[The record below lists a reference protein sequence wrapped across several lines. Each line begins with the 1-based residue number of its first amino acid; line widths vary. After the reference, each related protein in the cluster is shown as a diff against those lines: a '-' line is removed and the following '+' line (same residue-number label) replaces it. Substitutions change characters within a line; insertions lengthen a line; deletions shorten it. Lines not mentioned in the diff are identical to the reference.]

1 MVIVRVTVFLS
12 LLGLAAAG
20 PVQADDNV
28 LFRCTDAQGTLVFSN
43 SRQGYQDCR
52 EVGRFPKPTTPATQ
66 VTAIQPTRAVAAQP
80 GPSTSAGTP
89 AAAGAVAT
97 PATATAPPAS
107 SSVKRGAVYRFD
119 RDGVIHYTNVRPTTP
134 GTKAE
139 LVFTYA
145 IENCIACEI
154 RSTVDWHS
162 VALRVDEYRPEI
174 ARAAMAHGVD
184 EALVRAVIHAESA
197 YRANA
202 RSNKGAQGL
211 MQLIPATAA
220 RFGVTDAYDPAQNIA
235 GGVQYLA
242 WLLNRFNG
250 DIRLATAG
258 YNAGEGAVDRHGGV
272 PPYAET
278 QVYVERVAILHARYR
293 AALDAAAGVL
303 PATASAVP
311 SATSRDARLIGTVQ

>member
-1 MVIVRVTVFLS
+1 PP
-12 LLGLAAAG
+12 AAG
-20 PVQADDNV
+20 
-28 LFRCTDAQGTLVFSN
+28 
-43 SRQGYQDCR
+43 
-52 EVGRFPKPTTPATQ
+52 
-66 VTAIQPTRAVAAQP
+66 AIA
-80 GPSTSAGTP
+80 SP
-89 AAAGAVAT
+89 AAA
-97 PATATAPPAS
+97 PAPG
-107 SSVKRGAVYRFD
+107 SVKRGAVYRYD
-119 RDGVIHYTNVRPTTP
+119 RDGVIHYTNVRPTAP

-154 RSTVDWHS
+154 RSSVDWHS
-162 VALRVDEYRPEI
+162 VALKLDEYRSEI

-220 RFGVTDAYDPAQNIA
+220 RFGVTDPYDPAQNIA

-250 DIRLATAG
+250 DVRLATAG

-278 QVYVERVAILHARYR
+278 QVYVERVAILHGRYR

-303 PATASAVP
+303 PATASAAANGGNP
-311 SATSRDARLIGTVQ
+311 GNARLIGTVQ

>member
-1 MVIVRVTVFLS
+1 MVTVRTTTIPA
-12 LLGLAAAG
+12 LLGLAFAG
-20 PVQADDNV
+20 LLQAGDNV
-28 LFRCTDAQGTLVFSN
+28 LYRCTDGQGTLVFSN
-43 SRQGYQDCR
+43 SRQGFQECR
-52 EVGRFPKPTTPATQ
+52 EVGRFPKAAAPATQ
-66 VTAIQPTRAVAAQP
+66 VKAIEPAPPAPAA
-80 GPSTSAGTP
+80 TP
-89 AAAGAVAT
+89 AAAGSVAAPGAVA
-97 PATATAPPAS
+97 AAPTGN
-107 SSVKRGAVYRFD
+107 SVKRGAVYRYD
-119 RDGVIHYTNVRPTTP
+119 RDGIIHYTNVRPSGS

-154 RSTVDWHS
+154 RSSVDWHS
-162 VALRVDEYRPEI
+162 VALRLDEYRPEI
-174 ARAAMAHGVD
+174 ARAAMEHGVD

-202 RSNKGAQGL
+202 RSHKGAQGL
-211 MQLIPATAA
+211 MQLIPATAT

-250 DIRLATAG
+250 DTRLATAG

-278 QVYVERVAILHARYR
+278 QVYVERVAILHGRYR

-303 PATASAVP
+303 PATASSVATPV
-311 SATSRDARLIGTVQ
+311 SASRLIGTVQ

>member
-1 MVIVRVTVFLS
+1 MVTVRATAILT
-12 LLGLAAAG
+12 LLGLAHAG
-20 PVQADDNV
+20 LVQGDDNV
-28 LFRCTDAQGTLVFSN
+28 LYRCTDSQGTLVFSN
-43 SRQGYQDCR
+43 SRQGFQDCR
-52 EVGRFPKPTTPATQ
+52 EVGRYPKPAPSATQ
-66 VTAIQPTRAVAAQP
+66 VRAIEPAGPIDTAVAP
-80 GPSTSAGTP
+80 V
-89 AAAGAVAT
+89 AAGSVAT
-97 PATATAPPAS
+97 PAAPAPATPAGN
-107 SSVKRGAVYRFD
+107 SVKRGAVYRYE
-119 RDGVIHYTNVRPTTP
+119 RDGVVHYTNVKPAGAGSR
-134 GTKAE
+134 AE

-154 RSTVDWHS
+154 RSTVDWHN
-162 VALRVDEYRPEI
+162 VALRLDEYRPEI
-174 ARAAMAHGVD
+174 ARSAMEHGVD

-202 RSNKGAQGL
+202 RSHKGAQGL
-211 MQLIPATAA
+211 MQLIPATAT

-278 QVYVERVAILHARYR
+278 QVYVERVAILHGRYR
-293 AALDAAAGVL
+293 AALDAAAGVM
-303 PATASAVP
+303 PATA
-311 SATSRDARLIGTVQ
+311 ATSAASRLVGTAQ